1 MQLRTQRDT
10 LTAQWQQEA
19 AAQLAAL
26 EVKGAPVRFD
36 PATGAAQVTFPE
48 SLLTL
53 LTDARRLE
61 SLGVRLSNQLQS
73 QLAAARRL
81 HRHGLVLHQV
91 ADLYNE
97 LGSRV
102 LPCHKPMLLDDAR
115 ALEAVLTDARDGTGR
130 PVTWDN
136 APAVEGYVRR
146 LQAALQQLTNRNR

>member
-1 MQLRTQRDT
+1 M
-10 LTAQWQQEA
+10 
-19 AAQLAAL
+19 
-26 EVKGAPVRFD
+26 RFD
-36 PATGAAQVTFPE
+36 ATTGAAQVTFSE
-48 SLLTL
+48 GLLAL
-53 LTDARRLE
+53 LSDARRLE
-61 SLGVRLSNQLQS
+61 AVGIRPSAALQA

-81 HRHGLVLHQV
+81 QRHGLVLHQV

-115 ALEAVLTDARDGTGR
+115 VLEAVLTDARDGTGR

-146 LQAALQQLTNRNR
+146 LQAALQQLTDRNRSDHKACMVGVLIVHHL